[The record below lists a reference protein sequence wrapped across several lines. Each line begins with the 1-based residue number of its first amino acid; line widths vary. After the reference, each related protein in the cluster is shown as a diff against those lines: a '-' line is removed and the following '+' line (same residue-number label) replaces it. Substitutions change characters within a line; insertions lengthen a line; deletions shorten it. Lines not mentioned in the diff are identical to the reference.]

1 MAKEQEQ
8 LFQDFPSISQ
18 SEWVAKI
25 ENDLKGKSIDLL
37 NYSPELG
44 IETKAHFHKDDNIP
58 TNELEGF
65 DSNDWFIQ
73 ENFSGTK
80 NKSEN
85 GKMIEHLQVGCD
97 SIQVDVDDTTH
108 YKNLFTGIELEY
120 ISTEFRYKDKANWNN
135 LNTFLSNNKSTNVS
149 VSFSVLTNGIDKG
162 NLKNDLSEFK
172 EFYKA
177 LISSD
182 ARTIHVDGFTFG
194 LAGAS
199 TIQEL
204 AICLAQL
211 SEYTQTMIEE
221 GLGIEEIADHFYS
234 TLSINDEYFTNIAK
248 FISYQILLGHFFKSF
263 DEYFELD
270 NSVVNGQTNYRH
282 IAKNDRYNNLLRS
295 TTQAMSAILGGCANL
310 QITPFDK
317 SNKVSERMA
326 RNIQLVIKE
335 EAYFDKVND
344 PSAGSYFIEDLTN
357 QLVEKAWG
365 LFLNIE
371 EQGGYI
377 SGLKSNYIQNEIQ
390 KNKVLLIDQLNT
402 NNKMFLGVNKYQ
414 NTLEDW
420 IKVDKPK
427 TTIGKFKALDPFIL
441 ENYYTKSTEK

>member
-1 MAKEQEQ
+1 MAKEQQQ

-18 SEWVAKI
+18 EEWVAKI
-25 ENDLKGKSIDLL
+25 EKDLKGKSLDILD
-37 NYSPELG
+37 YSPELG
-44 IETKAHFHKDDNIP
+44 IKTKAYFHKDDNIP

-65 DSNDWFIQ
+65 DSNDWFLQ
-73 ENFSGTK
+73 ENFSGTD
-80 NKSEN
+80 NK
-85 GKMIEHLQVGCD
+85 KILEHLQLGCD
-97 SIQVDVDDTTH
+97 SVQVDVDDTTH
-108 YKNLFTGIELEY
+108 FKKLFTGVELEY

-135 LNTFLSNNKSTNVS
+135 LNTFLSNNKSSNVG
-149 VSFSVLTNGIDKG
+149 VSFPVLTNGIEKG
-162 NLKNDLSEFK
+162 VLTNDLKEFN

-177 LISSD
+177 LVSSE
-182 ARTIHVDGFTFG
+182 ARRIHIDGFTFG

-211 SEYTQTMIEE
+211 SEYTQSLIEE
-221 GLGIEEIADHFYS
+221 GLGLEEIADSFYS
-234 TLSINDEYFTNIAK
+234 TLSVNDEYFTNIAK
-248 FISYQILLGHFFKSF
+248 FRAYQILLGHFFKSF
-263 DEYFELD
+263 DDYFDLD
-270 NSVVNGQTNYRH
+270 NSVINGQTNYRH
-282 IAKNDRYNNLLRS
+282 MAKNDRYNNLLRS

-310 QITPFDK
+310 QVTPFDK
-317 SNKVSERMA
+317 SNVVSERMA
-326 RNIQLVIKE
+326 RNIQLILKE

-344 PSAGSYFIEDLTN
+344 PSAGSYYIEDLTN
-357 QLVEKAWG
+357 QLVEKAWA

-390 KNKVLLIDQLNT
+390 KNKVLLIEQLNS
-402 NNKMFLGVNKYQ
+402 NDKMLLGVNKYQ

-420 IKVDKPK
+420 IKVDKSK